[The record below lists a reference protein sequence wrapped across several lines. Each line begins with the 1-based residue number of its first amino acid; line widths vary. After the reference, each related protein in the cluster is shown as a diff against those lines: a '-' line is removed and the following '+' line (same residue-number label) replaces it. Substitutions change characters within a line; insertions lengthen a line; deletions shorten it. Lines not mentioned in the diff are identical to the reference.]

1 MSKTSSVVAIWIAAL
16 SLFSIAGPRLCADDI
31 VAHPSKLKFDEV
43 QFTAPKR
50 AAPRHEIAG
59 GVVAYVVE
67 DRSLPLVDISVL
79 VRTGSYLDPK
89 GKEGLAEIVG
99 ELLRSGGTSKL
110 SPNEF
115 DEEIDFLAA
124 QVSSSIGDERGSASL
139 NCLTK
144 DVDRV
149 LELFF
154 DMLRRP
160 RFDSARFDVTRRRVL
175 QNLARRNDSTASI
188 ESREW
193 ERLLRGDTHYSND
206 LVTTTSI
213 ESITKNDLAAFH
225 GAYFHPRN
233 FIFAVSGDVDTN
245 EILAKLSKHLEGWTS
260 LPEGAPRP
268 PAPGAPAEPGVYI
281 VDKPDVNQGRVR
293 LGHVGVH
300 RSHPDYHPLRIMN
313 HVLGGGGFTSRIM
326 SRVRSDEGLAY
337 TARSSLS
344 FGTWHPQDGAFL
356 SYFQS
361 KSPSVA
367 HALDI
372 VIEEIDRIRN
382 EEVSAAELAGAI
394 SYSVNVFPRFFARP
408 DQIADTFA
416 SDEFSGRDDSFWHTF
431 RDKVRAVTTA
441 DVQRVARKHLD
452 PKQLVVLIVG
462 QRKEILAGD
471 PDKPQYSIEKISESI
486 GAGKVVHSIPLPDPR
501 TLLRKH
507 R

>member
-50 AAPRHEIAG
+50 ADHRHEIAG

-160 RFDSARFDVTRRRVL
+160 RFDSARFDTLGEVIEGNGFRVL
-175 QNLARRNDSTASI
+175 
-188 ESREW
+188 
-193 ERLLRGDTHYSND
+193 DTRTDGTDAAVAQANAEDALVAHPGLDAMVGLFNSNPP
-206 LVTTTSI
+206 
-213 ESITKNDLAAFH
+213 ACMQ
-225 GAYFHPRN
+225 
-233 FIFAVSGDVDTN
+233 AV
-245 EILAKLSKHLEGWTS
+245 
-260 LPEGAPRP
+260 EGAGRLGEVVIAGFDENELTLQGIADGHIVGTVSQDPYQY
-268 PAPGAPAEPGVYI
+268 GYLSVKLLHSLSTGEGEVPAETWVPTELAVVTADN
-281 VDKPDVNQGRVR
+281 VDEFR
-293 LGHVGVH
+293 
-300 RSHPDYHPLRIMN
+300 
-313 HVLGGGGFTSRIM
+313 
-326 SRVRSDEGLAY
+326 
-337 TARSSLS
+337 
-344 FGTWHPQDGAFL
+344 
-356 SYFQS
+356 
-361 KSPSVA
+361 
-367 HALDI
+367 
-372 VIEEIDRIRN
+372 
-382 EEVSAAELAGAI
+382 AELA
-394 SYSVNVFPRFFARP
+394 R
-408 DQIADTFA
+408 
-416 SDEFSGRDDSFWHTF
+416 
-431 RDKVRAVTTA
+431 
-441 DVQRVARKHLD
+441 
-452 PKQLVVLIVG
+452 QLEAG
-462 QRKEILAGD
+462 Q
-471 PDKPQYSIEKISESI
+471 
-486 GAGKVVHSIPLPDPR
+486 
-501 TLLRKH
+501 
-507 R
+507 